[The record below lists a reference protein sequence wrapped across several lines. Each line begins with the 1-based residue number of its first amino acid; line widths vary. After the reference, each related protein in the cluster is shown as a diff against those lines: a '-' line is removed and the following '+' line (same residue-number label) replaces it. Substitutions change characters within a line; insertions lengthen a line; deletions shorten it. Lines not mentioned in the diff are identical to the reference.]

1 METELAYSLRI
12 CRYYTNG
19 TLQGMKMNNKE
30 NITATVK
37 FFANLRSIAPP
48 KKTII
53 LPSGGTVSTIL
64 DMFSISKD
72 SKLIILI
79 NGNPHQKKDT
89 IIKNG
94 DIVAIF
100 PPLAGG

>member
-1 METELAYSLRI
+1 
-12 CRYYTNG
+12 
-19 TLQGMKMNNKE
+19 MKMNDKK

-48 KKTII
+48 KKIVS
-53 LPSGGTVSTIL
+53 LPLGSTVGTIL
-64 DMFSISKD
+64 DLFTISRD
-72 SKLIILI
+72 TKLIILI
-79 NGNPHQKKDT
+79 NGSPHQKRETLIKDD
-89 IIKNG
+89 

>member
-1 METELAYSLRI
+1 
-12 CRYYTNG
+12 
-19 TLQGMKMNNKE
+19 MKMNDKNS
-30 NITATVK
+30 ITATVK

-48 KKTII
+48 KKIVS
-53 LPSGGTVSTIL
+53 LSSGSTVSTIL
-64 DMFSISKD
+64 DMFSIPKESN
-72 SKLIILI
+72 LIILI
-79 NGNPHQKKDT
+79 NGNPHQKKET